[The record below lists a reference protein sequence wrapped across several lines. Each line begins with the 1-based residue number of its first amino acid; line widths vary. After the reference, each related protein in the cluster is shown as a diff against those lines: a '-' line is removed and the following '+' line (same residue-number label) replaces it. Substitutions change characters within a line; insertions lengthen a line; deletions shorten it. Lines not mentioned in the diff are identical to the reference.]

1 MTESRMPQV
10 GGWQFRAVRGRS
22 RRDEGK
28 IGEAEDGVTWSA
40 PRSRG
45 IY

>member
-10 GGWQFRAVRGRS
+10 GGWQYCAVRSRS

-28 IGEAEDGVTWSA
+28 IGEAEDEMTWSV